1 MQDSVQDNVIIG
13 VNILE
18 TLTTGMYR
26 DAKVIFREYI
36 QNSCDQIDEA
46 VERGLLKPNDGNIE
60 IWIKDDYV
68 SIEDNATAIPAEKFK
83 KTLYSIGESEKIAG
97 KIEVFVVLGIGVALH
112 IVKPL
117 FSRLKHPAKIL
128 IQ

>member
-1 MQDSVQDNVIIG
+1 MRDKVNIG

-46 VERGLLKPNDGNIE
+46 VASGILAPNDGTIE
-60 IWIKDDYV
+60 IWIKIDCV
-68 SIEDNATAIPAEKFK
+68 SD
-83 KTLYSIGESEKIAG
+83 
-97 KIEVFVVLGIGVALH
+97 
-112 IVKPL
+112 
-117 FSRLKHPAKIL
+117 
-128 IQ
+128 